1 MRAAL
6 PDDGPVCAA
15 PAAAPGAPPV
25 PAEPPGGAP
34 TRPGV
39 VRALPGAPDAP
50 QAITPR
56 YPPITVQGAHRM
68 ELTPDRQREESMHE
82 QAVSY
87 CFDCE
92 TAAHLHKRT
101 GSAVVCVCGTV
112 HAPDD
117 FRWPAEVTRPLPPSP
132 RSPARAPRLV
142 TAPALPDDDA
152 LHDVPVAPLSPLAR
166 AGAAALALVPDD
178 PELARV
184 RMVLADL
191 RPDCPDPLE
200 PPVVD
205 AGPSLPPVTIRD
217 PSASWGG
224 VPRGVG
230 FGADSPVAAAALDG
244 RCYADVVRELAE
256 LPADARAVLRWL
268 RVHGSLAEGLRGLY
282 VDAGMAFASAEQ
294 SAAWADLGARRE
306 GAPMHGRRLVL
317 AAATAWG
324 R

>member
-1 MRAAL
+1 M
-6 PDDGPVCAA
+6 PVRIVTLRTWVA
-15 PAAAPGAPPV
+15 PEV
-25 PAEPPGGAP
+25 PA
-34 TRPGV
+34 
-39 VRALPGAPDAP
+39 
-50 QAITPR
+50 
-56 YPPITVQGAHRM
+56 
-68 ELTPDRQREESMHE
+68 
-82 QAVSY
+82 
-87 CFDCE
+87 
-92 TAAHLHKRT
+92 
-101 GSAVVCVCGTV
+101 
-112 HAPDD
+112 
-117 FRWPAEVTRPLPPSP
+117 
-132 RSPARAPRLV
+132 
-142 TAPALPDDDA
+142 
-152 LHDVPVAPLSPLAR
+152 APLSPLAR

-184 RMVLADL
+184 RLVLADL

-200 PPVVD
+200 PPVVEVPF
-205 AGPSLPPVTIRD
+205 ATPPVTIRD

-230 FGADSPVAAAALDG
+230 FGVDSPVAAAALDG
-244 RCYADVVRELAE
+244 RCYADVVRELAD